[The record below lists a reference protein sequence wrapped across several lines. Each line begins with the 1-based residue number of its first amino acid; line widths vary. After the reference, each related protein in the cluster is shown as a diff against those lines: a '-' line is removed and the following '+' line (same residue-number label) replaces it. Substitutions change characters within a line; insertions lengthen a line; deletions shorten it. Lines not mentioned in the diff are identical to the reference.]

1 MDLPPVY
8 LNRTIGDYLLKLRD
22 MHAVILKAVENHL
35 GENQRK
41 RARNGEPIAPA
52 VSVLH
57 EGQFVLLK
65 YPSRPPNKLAGLY
78 RGPMIISSIDRP
90 DLIKVRDLITDKI
103 SMVHASRVIPFR
115 HPKTLTEEEARALAA
130 VDMDEF
136 YVREIVEHRGGG
148 TNPKKWE
155 YRVRWLGYEPE
166 DDTWLPYK
174 SVKDLEALDKYAKD
188 KGIDIPE

>member
-1 MDLPPVY
+1 M
-8 LNRTIGDYLLKLRD
+8 
-22 MHAVILKAVENHL
+22 
-35 GENQRK
+35 
-41 RARNGEPIAPA
+41 
-52 VSVLH
+52 
-57 EGQFVLLK
+57 
-65 YPSRPPNKLAGLY
+65 
-78 RGPMIISSIDRP
+78 
-90 DLIKVRDLITDKI
+90 
-103 SMVHASRVIPFR
+103 PFR
-115 HPKTLTEEEARALAA
+115 HPKTLTEDEARALAA